1 MNIPYAKKILASLTE
16 KGITEICLC
25 SGARNA
31 PFVQLLSEPSSF
43 KVFRFFDERSAAFY
57 ALGRMKANTN
67 AVAVITTSGTAV
79 AELLPATIEAYYS
92 GLPLVLVTADRPK
105 SYRDSGAPQT
115 IKQIGIFSH
124 YISQSWDLDVG
135 SEFELDFNHRPVHVN
150 VCFPEPL
157 LDGGND

>member
-1 MNIPYAKKILASLTE
+1 MNVAYAKKILECL
-16 KGITEICLC
+16 KKNGVKEICLC

-31 PFVQLLSEPSSF
+31 PFIQLLSEPSDF

-57 ALGRMKANTN
+57 ALGKIKLSAN

-105 SYRDSGAPQT
+105 SYRNSGAPQA
-115 IKQIGIFSH
+115 IKQVGIFSH
-124 YISQSWDLDVG
+124 YVSQSWDLEVE
-135 SEFELDFNHRPVHVN
+135 SEFDFKLNHSPVHLN
-150 VCFPEPL
+150 ICFADPL
-157 LDGGND
+157 LGGDND